1 MVININKTTKKQVNC
16 LNINGYEE
24 TDPAILSQTFN
35 SFFSAITQKIESKLI
50 HTAKH
55 YTDYLT
61 EPTANKFILTP
72 TNTEETG
79 DIIKT
84 LNMRKSIG
92 PNSIPTRLLKKF
104 FKEISIPIGK
114 LINLSFETGMFPD
127 ALKLARII
135 PIFKKGDLLQCNK
148 YRPIS
153 LTSNISKIM
162 EKIVHQLFIFF
173 LKITMYVMINNL
185 VSEIN
190 TLQRMP

>member
-1 MVININKTTKKQVNC
+1 
-16 LNINGYEE
+16 
-24 TDPAILSQTFN
+24 
-35 SFFSAITQKIESKLI
+35 
-50 HTAKH
+50 
-55 YTDYLT
+55 
-61 EPTANKFILTP
+61 
-72 TNTEETG
+72 
-79 DIIKT
+79 
-84 LNMRKSIG
+84 MRKSIG

-114 LINLSFETGMFPD
+114 LINLSFETGIFPD

-185 VSEIN
+185 ASEIN